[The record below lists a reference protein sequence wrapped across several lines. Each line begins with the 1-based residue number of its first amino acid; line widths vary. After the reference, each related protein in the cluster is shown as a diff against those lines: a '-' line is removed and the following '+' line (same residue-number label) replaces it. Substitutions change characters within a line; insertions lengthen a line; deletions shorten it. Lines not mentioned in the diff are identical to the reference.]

1 MTLDI
6 QEQLKED
13 LKAAMKARDQLRID
27 VIRMAR
33 SALQQAQL
41 DAAKQRFDA
50 TAREIAQRLAGDQA
64 AIDAALANLDM
75 VPQPLDLTA
84 QQQVLAKEAKRRRD
98 SAAIYRQHG
107 QAERAAT
114 EEAEAAILESY
125 LPRQLTADELRPIIA
140 DLINEHGLR
149 GAGDLGKLMP
159 LLIERFKGQAEG
171 RLLSQLARELLTNGA

>member
-13 LKAAMKARDQLRID
+13 LKTAMKARDKLRVD

-33 SALQQAQL
+33 AALQQAQL
-41 DAAKQRFDA
+41 DATKQRFDA
-50 TAREIAQRLAGDQA
+50 TAREIEQRLAGDQA
-64 AIDAALANLDM
+64 AIDAAMASLDLP
-75 VPQPLDLTA
+75 PQPLDLVA

-107 QAERAAT
+107 QEERAAA
-114 EEAEAAILESY
+114 EEAEAAILDSY
-125 LPRQLTADELRPIIA
+125 LPRQLTADELRPTIA
-140 DLINEHGLR
+140 ALISEHGLR

-159 LLIERFKGQAEG
+159 LLMERFKGQAEG
-171 RLLSQLARELLTNGA
+171 RLLSQLARELLTSGA